1 MMSNLRDLTSGEQHR
16 CLTVAVADTEW
27 ETVERW
33 PTLARAGAAL
43 NAVVSVA
50 LSRFVS

>member
-1 MMSNLRDLTSGEQHR
+1 MSYLRDLTSGEQHR
-16 CLTVAVADTEW
+16 CLTVADTEW